1 MSDLATARIAP
12 RPFPHAHVLVGRA
25 VRISVRTPDALLVA
39 LSLPV
44 LLMLLFVYL
53 FGGALDATGHYVDYV
68 VPGVLLLCASFG
80 ASTTAVAVSQDLT
93 SGVVDRL
100 RSMDVGGP
108 AFLTGH
114 VVASLA
120 RNAVST
126 LLVLA
131 VALAIGFRSSA
142 GVVAWLAAAGVL
154 GLFVLALSWFAAT
167 LGLLARSTDAANGL
181 TFFLA
186 FLPYPS
192 SAFVAVATMPAWL
205 RAFAAHQP
213 VTPVIE
219 SIRGLLL
226 GHAVARDIWT
236 ASAWCVGLLVVSV
249 ALSAALFTRRTARA

>member
-1 MSDLATARIAP
+1 MSDLALTRT
-12 RPFPHAHVLVGRA
+12 RVLVGRA
-25 VRISVRTPDALLVA
+25 VRISIRTPDALIVA
-39 LSLPV
+39 LTLPV
-44 LLMLLFVYL
+44 MLLLLFVYL
-53 FGGALDATGHYVDYV
+53 FGGALDATGHYVNYV

-80 ASTTAVAVSQDLT
+80 ASTTAVGVCSDLT
-93 SGVVDRL
+93 GGMVDRL

-108 AFLTGH
+108 AFLAGH
-114 VVASLA
+114 VTASLA

-131 VALAIGFRSSA
+131 VALAIGFRAPA
-142 GVVAWLAAAGVL
+142 GPLGWLGAAGVL
-154 GLFVLALSWFAAT
+154 ALFVLALSWFAAA

-192 SAFVAVATMPAWL
+192 SAFVAVATMPGWL

-219 SIRGLLL
+219 SIRSLLL
-226 GHAVARDIWT
+226 GRPAGAEIWT
-236 ASAWCVGLLVVSV
+236 ATAWCTGLLAASV
-249 ALSAALFTRRTARA
+249 ALSAVLFTRRTSGPRA